1 MAIKV
6 TGSNLART
14 IFGQSGTDRMIAKT
28 QPLLGFQFF
37 VKIKYDPIA
46 TPIVRFLIK
55 DPNSSQL
62 SSLVKSVSLPG
73 MSTGVKTINSYNRNR
88 VCNGKISFD
97 PVTITM
103 HDVVGGIS
111 HALWQIYYNWYY
123 NDGISSLSFK
133 TNWLSS
139 PPWEDLDI
147 ASLIESPFES
157 AFGAYSSE
165 GMNQTLLK
173 KFGYS
178 TPMIRYLFKEI
189 EIYQVHGGKYNKVT
203 LFNPL
208 ISKFSHSGMSYESSE
223 PVDMTFEFSYEWA
236 EYEIKNKRIDGTMRR
251 FFEQSRVVDFV
262 EFTGPS
268 VDEMTVSETSAGN
281 QTVVNLQSPNPTPLT
296 SLPTAN
302 TSVIASQIDIQ
313 SRSLENTADI
323 LSEPQTFAASKVVRS
338 PFVDFLR

>member
-14 IFGQSGTDRMIAKT
+14 IFGQSGTDRIISKT

-37 VKIKYDPIA
+37 IKIKYDPIA

-62 SSLVKSVSLPG
+62 SALVKSVSMPG
-73 MSTGVKTINSYNRNR
+73 MSTNTRVINSYNRNR
-88 VCNGKISFD
+88 VCNGKLSFD
-97 PVTITM
+97 PVTVTM
-103 HDVVGGIS
+103 YDVVGGIS

-133 TNWLSS
+133 SSWMSS
-139 PPWEDLDI
+139 PPWENLDI
-147 ASLIESPFES
+147 KSLIESPFES

-165 GMNQTLLK
+165 GINQTLLK

-178 TPMIRYLFKEI
+178 TPTLRYLFKEI
-189 EIYQVHGGKYNKVT
+189 EIYQVHGGSYNKVT
-203 LFNPL
+203 LYNPM

-223 PVDMTFEFSYEWA
+223 PVDMTFEFNYEWA
-236 EYEIKNKRIDGTMRR
+236 EYELKNKRIDGTMRQ

-262 EFTGPS
+262 EFTGPRLT
-268 VDEMTVSETSAGN
+268 EMTVSDTTDGNVSA
-281 QTVVNLQSPNPTPLT
+281 VNLQSNLPTPSD
-296 SLPTAN
+296 SLPTA
-302 TSVIASQIDIQ
+302 SVSTIANQVDVA
-313 SRSLENTADI
+313 SRNVVDAAST
-323 LSEPQTFAASKVVRS
+323 LSEPQAFGAASVTRS
-338 PFVDFLR
+338 SFVDFLR